1 MPSAP
6 ITKTLPRKGEVPPR
20 IRAWGVVQTSLPVDR
35 QGFDLLGG
43 GSSTQNQYVIPA
55 QRIRAVRVGRKAVRD
70 PRAGA
75 NGPDAE
81 RVTLFARKGG

>member
-1 MPSAP
+1 MGAD
-6 ITKTLPRKGEVPPR
+6 
-20 IRAWGVVQTSLPVDR
+20 PV
-35 QGFDLLGG
+35 L
-43 GSSTQNQYVIPA
+43 QNQYVIPA

-81 RVTLFARKGG
+81 RELFARKGG